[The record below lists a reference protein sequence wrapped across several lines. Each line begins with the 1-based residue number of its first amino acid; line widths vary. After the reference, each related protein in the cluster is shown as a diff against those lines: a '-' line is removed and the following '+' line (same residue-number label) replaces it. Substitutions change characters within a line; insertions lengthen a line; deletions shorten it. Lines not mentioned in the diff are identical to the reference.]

1 MMSHTRKLNGLVV
14 IPAYNEEQ
22 SIARVVH
29 QAQAYLP
36 VLVVNDGSVDD
47 TGTIARNAG
56 AQVVKITTNGGKGAA
71 MRKGFQYAV
80 ENKYDFVITLD
91 GDGQH
96 DPDEIPKFIKY
107 SSIWHSDLVI
117 GQRDFHRM
125 PIVRRIS
132 NTLSQVIFSWA
143 VGRSIPDNQSGYRLI
158 SARLME
164 ALLVSEENGYE
175 FEVEMIVKC
184 LIGDF
189 RMRWIPIRT
198 IYGKEKSHIHPFH
211 HVVKFLQ
218 IAFRTHTIMKNAFRY
233 G

>member
-1 MMSHTRKLNGLVV
+1 MMNHTKKLHGLVV

-22 SIARVVH
+22 SIAKVVH

-36 VLVVNDGSVDD
+36 VLVVDDGSVDD
-47 TGTIARNAG
+47 TVKIARSAG
-56 AQVVKITTNGGKGAA
+56 AQVVQIATNGGKGAA
-71 MRKGFQYAV
+71 LRKGFQVAV

-96 DPDEIPKFIKY
+96 DPEEIPKFIKHF
-107 SSIWHSDLVI
+107 SIWHSDLVI

-143 VGRSIPDNQSGYRLI
+143 VGRKIPDNQSGYRLI
-158 SARLME
+158 SAHLME
-164 ALLVSEENGYE
+164 ALLVSDENGFE

-184 LIGDF
+184 LIGNF

-198 IYGKEKSHIHPFH
+198 IYGEEKSHIHPIH

-218 IAFRTHTIMKNAFRY
+218 ISFRTHTIMKKAFRY
-233 G
+233 S